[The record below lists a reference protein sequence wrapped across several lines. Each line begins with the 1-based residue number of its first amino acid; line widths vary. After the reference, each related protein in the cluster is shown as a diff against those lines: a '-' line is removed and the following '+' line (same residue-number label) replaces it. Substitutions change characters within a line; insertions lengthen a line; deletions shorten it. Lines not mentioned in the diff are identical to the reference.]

1 MRYVPLTQDFDYSDL
16 PGIGARRTKGCLVKL
31 NLVTSNTSEAGFYE
45 LFMAMRFD
53 AINKSR
59 LKISTSGGMPLRYID
74 RDSVCKAK
82 SLTALV
88 KECMIAVKQK
98 ELQVELMSSFPVSD
112 AEVSTDLQHLVSFYN
127 VEITMATSDREKL
140 QAIVKYCRGMLQY
153 QPYETG
159 NDFVYGML
167 LPYLLCFQNDLILP
181 KTKCYVKANRGVK
194 ETVAVMQMDIGK
206 VSAFVGDNVPPH
218 EAQCGITDMQ
228 LMYYAQS
235 GDTRYVNALV
245 GSVEPGILVEAQ
257 YAAAC
262 RGHVPFIGALRA
274 ACRASGIGLS
284 IEAPAYNGE
293 TPLAGARR
301 YNKPRTAAWI
311 HKQSVKPRLFSSPTE
326 VPEQLGLEVPAALAP
341 SLAS

>member
-59 LKISTSGGMPLRYID
+59 LKISTSGGTPLRYID

-82 SLTALV
+82 SLAALV
-88 KECMIAVKQK
+88 KECMIAVKKK

-127 VEITMATSDREKL
+127 VEITLATSDREKL

-167 LPYLLCFQNDLILP
+167 LPYLLCFQQDLTLSKI
-181 KTKCYVKANRGVK
+181 KCYVKANRGIE

-206 VSAFVGDNVPPH
+206 VSAFIEDNMPPH
-218 EAQCGITDMQ
+218 AVSCGIADMQ
-228 LMYYAQS
+228 LMYYAQM
-235 GDTRYVNALV
+235 GDAHYLSDLIA
-245 GSVEPGILVEAQ
+245 SVEPSILAEAQ

-262 RGHVPFIGALRA
+262 RGHVPFIGALRS
-274 ACRASGIGLS
+274 ACRASGVGLS

-301 YNKPRTAAWI
+301 YSKPRTAAWI
-311 HKQSVKPRLFSSPTE
+311 HKHSVKPRLFSSPTDAPKQSE
-326 VPEQLGLEVPAALAP
+326 NLVPVAKAH
-341 SLAS
+341 SLVA